1 MDKTAKFT
9 LRAKKLGILIRD
21 ARNVSRRST
30 QDCATA
36 INISE
41 NDFTAYEDGQK
52 APSLPQLE
60 TLAYYLG
67 IPVDH
72 FWSNESLTVD
82 SNRID
87 ESVLP
92 RLTELRQR
100 MIGALLRRDRL
111 EANLSLKAVSEKSEI
126 PAQRLKN
133 YELGERAIPL
143 PELEVLL
150 NIIGGRIET
159 FFDKGGP
166 IGQWRTQQIAT
177 QQFLELPVELQNFVC
192 KPVNKPYIEL
202 AIKLSDM
209 STEKLRSLAEDLLE
223 ITY

>member
-21 ARNVSRRST
+21 ARNASRRST
-30 QDCATA
+30 QDCAAA

-67 IPVDH
+67 ISVYH
-72 FWSNESLTVD
+72 FWSNESLSSD

-92 RLTELRQR
+92 RLTELRHR
-100 MIGALLRRDRL
+100 MIGALLRRDRM
-111 EANLSLKAVSEKSEI
+111 EANLSLKAVSEQSEI

-166 IGQWRTQQIAT
+166 IGQWITQQIAT
-177 QQFLELPVELQNFVC
+177 QQFLELPVELQDFVC